1 MDVMYFGHGSSNR
14 YCSGYLSHCPHRLTR
29 WSYSLILFCISFSAY
44 AVDLLPADPNDWIC
58 PSSEI
63 EPTQQQIEDLC
74 GQMPWD
80 KQHPMPDFGK
90 PVVLP
95 APPASLND
103 LDAKNRYDEALV
115 TFINQRDYIKMG
127 WKADKNWRMTGPYV
141 GKIGEGKSFGVHP
154 AVKIY
159 YSPEVTEWLCKNR
172 EGELPDN
179 AMIVKEM
186 RSINDSLNIQLNDDG
201 CMEIPDP
208 DLPAESWAIMVKHN
222 DFSHDGWYWAGFS
235 DSVKDGKVEF
245 IGNPPITDR
254 TAATTATSADFFG
267 PPPVK
272 RNELWY
278 PTGVLFEPL
287 PQGTQMPNAVF
298 PYNEF
303 GNYCVNCHASAQSE
317 STYSSLDNLL
327 TPGLEYK
334 GYNLDGLLK
343 RLVPAA
349 ELRSIDNALL
359 ADKHAREAVAL
370 TALSAAKSSGYQT
383 PFAAPLSN
391 ADSDFL
397 KFYDQLS
404 DITFGEALDLRLPA
418 ETFDHRFSGPDGPDQ
433 FLTSD
438 QCIGCHDGTYSN
450 SATPNMVIEA
460 PDTKEL
466 VNLSP
471 YGEWRASPMGLAGR
485 DPIFFSQL
493 QSETNHLPEMTQ
505 CIQNTCLHCH
515 GVMGQ
520 RQQAIDTQ
528 SEGGETCEEI
538 FAIPPPEGVPFGKP
552 FALEQ
557 VTQWQDSPGVD
568 SKYGALARDG
578 ISCAVCHH
586 ISDEDL
592 GDEAGFTGNFVTGPA
607 DEVYGP
613 FTDNTVVTKPM
624 EHAIGIEPRHG
635 KQIQDSAL
643 CGSCHNILLPIFN
656 NDGTAHKF
664 EHKNE
669 VTGKTEVLAATYEQ
683 TTHLEWVNS
692 DFAKPGT
699 FQSCQDCHM
708 GEKYTYTEDG
718 KQKSIALEQENLAG
732 KVEPFRI
739 ANIEDSSFAPTTH
752 RLPDEEI
759 TLTPRPNYRRH
770 QLHGLNVF
778 LNEFFQQFPVI
789 LGVRQIDY
797 MTGSGV
803 TPPLITGRE
812 SMLQMADYETAEVTV
827 QSFKQ
832 TADNQVSADVL
843 VTNKVGHYL
852 PSGVGFRRVF
862 LEVIVKDKNGEM
874 LWASGRT
881 NKLGAILD
889 GTSNNVL
896 PSEQPVK
903 NPDAPFQPH
912 HLKITSGNQVQ
923 IYQELIKDSEG
934 DLTTSFLRRI
944 DHVKDNRLR
953 PKGFDPKVFENNP
966 SPYIQIVGELDGQ
979 AAKDKYYFNPEFTG
993 ADQIDYVM
1001 TMDPTTI
1008 ERIDRVEVTLYSQ
1021 AIPPFYL
1028 QERFRDA
1035 NVSVDGHTP
1044 QKKEIQRLFY
1054 LTSHLNTAATANDGE
1069 TYIENWK
1076 LKVANTCQTL
1086 NGPCG
1091 P

>member
-1 MDVMYFGHGSSNR
+1 MKVTRFVRSISPRLGSVF
-14 YCSGYLSHCPHRLTR
+14 SGTHTALYIKPSLLLVLCTA
-29 WSYSLILFCISFSAY
+29 SYGVA
-44 AVDLLPADPNDWIC
+44 AEDLLPADPADWVC
-58 PSSEI
+58 PSSEVA
-63 EPTQQQIEDLC
+63 PTRAEIEDLC
-74 GQMPWD
+74 GKMPWD
-80 KQHPMPDFGK
+80 EDHPKPYFGE
-90 PVVLP
+90 PADLS
-95 APPASLND
+95 APPASLNN
-103 LDAKNRYDEALV
+103 LEAKNKYDEALV
-115 TFINQRDYIKMG
+115 RFINKRDYISKK
-127 WKADKNWRMTGPYV
+127 WKSDKNWRMTGPYV
-141 GKIGEGKSFGVHP
+141 GKIGDGKSFGVHP

-172 EGELPDN
+172 EGEIPDK

-186 RSINDSLNIQLNDDG
+186 RKIDPDLGIQLNTDG

-208 DLPAESWAIMVKHN
+208 DLPAQSWAIMVK
-222 DFSHDGWYWAGFS
+222 DSTFSHDGWYWAGFS
-235 DSVKDGKVEF
+235 DSVDEHGQVQL
-245 IGNPPITDR
+245 IGNPPINNR
-254 TAATTATSADFFG
+254 SAVTTPSADFFG

-272 RNELWY
+272 RNPLWY

-287 PQGTQMPNAVF
+287 PLGTQMPSAVF

-334 GYNLDGLLK
+334 GYNLDGLMK
-343 RLVPAA
+343 RLIDPV
-349 ELRSIDNALL
+349 EQRHIDNALL
-359 ADKHAREAVAL
+359 ADKHARDAVAL
-370 TALSAAKSSGYQT
+370 TAPSAAATKTYTT
-383 PFAAPLSN
+383 PFAAPLEQ

-397 KFYDQLS
+397 AFYDQLPE
-404 DITFGEALDLRLPA
+404 ITFQDALGLRLPA
-418 ETFDHRFSGPDGPDQ
+418 ETFDHRFSGPDGPDA

-438 QCIGCHDGTYSN
+438 QCTGCHDGTYSN
-450 SATPNMVIEA
+450 SATPNMVIKD
-460 PDTKEL
+460 PDNGQL

-471 YGEWRASPMGLAGR
+471 YAEWRASPMGLAGR

-528 SEGGETCEEI
+528 DYNGETCEDI
-538 FAIPPPEGVPFGKP
+538 FAIPPPGGVPFGRP

-557 VTQWQDSPGVD
+557 VTQWQDSPGLDSPGVD

-586 ISDEDL
+586 MTDDDF

-613 FTDNTVVTKPM
+613 FADNTIATKPM
-624 EHAIGIEPRHG
+624 EHALGVEPKHG
-635 KQIQDSAL
+635 KQIQDSDL
-643 CGSCHNILLPIFN
+643 CGTCHNILLPVFN
-656 NDGTAHKF
+656 NDGTPYKF
-664 EHKNE
+664 KHKNE
-669 VTGKTEVLAATYEQ
+669 VTHETQVLSATYEQ

-699 FQSCQDCHM
+699 FESCQDCHM
-708 GEKYTYTEDG
+708 GDKYKG
-718 KQKSIALEQENLAG
+718 KPLEQENLAG
-732 KVEPFRI
+732 KIEPFRI

-752 RLPDEEI
+752 RLPDEDI
-759 TLTPRPNYRRH
+759 TLTPRPDYRRH

-812 SMLQMADYETAEVTV
+812 SMLQMADDETAEITV
-827 QSFKQ
+827 QSLKKTGVAQ
-832 TADNQVSADVL
+832 LTAEVL

-862 LEVIVKDKNGEM
+862 LEFLVKDKNNQI

-889 GTSNNVL
+889 GTSKDVL

-912 HLKITSGNQVQ
+912 YQTITRGDQVQ
-923 IYQELIKDSEG
+923 IYQELITDSAGE
-934 DLTTSFLRRI
+934 LTTSFLRRI
-944 DHVKDNRLR
+944 NHVKDNRLR
-953 PKGFDPKVFENNP
+953 PKGFDPKVFANNP
-966 SPYIQIVGELDGQ
+966 SPYIQIVGELDGK
-979 AAKDKYYFNPEFTG
+979 AKEDEYYYNPELTG
-993 ADQIDYVM
+993 ADKIVYQVN
-1001 TMDPTTI
+1001 MDSTTLS
-1008 ERIDRVEVTLYSQ
+1008 RVDHIEVTLYSQ

-1035 NVSVDGHTP
+1035 NVSVGKHSP
-1044 QKKEIQRLFY
+1044 QKNEIQRLFY
-1054 LTSHLNTAATANDGE
+1054 LTSHLNTAAKNNAGGTF
-1069 TYIENWK
+1069 IEDWK
-1076 LKVANTCQTL
+1076 LKIASTCVNFGGACQ
-1086 NGPCG
+1086 N
-1091 P
+1091 

>member
-1 MDVMYFGHGSSNR
+1 MEVMYFANGSSNR
-14 YCSGYLSHCPHRLTR
+14 NRHYSFHHLRHALIR
-29 WSYSLILFCISFSAY
+29 WSCLLILLCSAFASS
-44 AVDLLPADPNDWIC
+44 AVDLLPADPNDWVC
-58 PSSEI
+58 PSSHIKPTQAEI
-63 EPTQQQIEDLC
+63 EGLC
-74 GQMPWD
+74 GTMPWD
-80 KQHPMPDFGK
+80 EQNPMPDFGK

-95 APPASLND
+95 APPASLNN
-103 LDAKNRYDEALV
+103 LDAKNKYDEALV
-115 TFINQRDYIKMG
+115 TFINQRDYISMG

-141 GKIGEGKSFGVHP
+141 GKIGEGKSYGVHP

-186 RSINDSLNIQLNDDG
+186 RNINDSLNIQLNNEG

-222 DFSHDGWYWAGFS
+222 DFTHDGWYWAGFS
-235 DSVKDGKVEF
+235 DSMKDGKVTF
-245 IGNPPITDR
+245 IGNPPIVDR
-254 TAATTATSADFFG
+254 TAATTATSAEFFG

-287 PQGTQMPNAVF
+287 PEGKQMPNAVF

-343 RLVPAA
+343 RLVIPS
-349 ELRSIDNALL
+349 EQENITNALL
-359 ADKHAREAVAL
+359 ADKHGHDAVAL
-370 TALSAAKSSGYQT
+370 TALTEAAPETYQT
-383 PFAAPLSN
+383 PFADALPQ

-404 DITFGEALDLRLPA
+404 NITFGQALNLRLPA
-418 ETFDHRFSGPDGPDQ
+418 ETFDHRFSGPEGPDK

-438 QCIGCHDGTYSN
+438 QCTGCHDGTYSN

-528 SEGGETCEEI
+528 GQGGETCEDI

-586 ISDEDL
+586 VDDQDF
-592 GDEAGFTGNFVTGPA
+592 GQEASFTGNFVTGPA

-613 FTDNTVVTKPM
+613 FEDDTIVTKPM
-624 EHAIGIEPRHG
+624 EHALGLEPKHG
-635 KQIQDSAL
+635 KQIQDSGL
-643 CGSCHNILLPIFN
+643 CGTCHNILLPIFN
-656 NDGTAHKF
+656 NDGTPHKF
-664 EHKNE
+664 DYENE
-669 VTGKTEVLAATYEQ
+669 VTHKTELLAATYEQ

-699 FQSCQDCHM
+699 FESCQDCHM
-708 GEKYTYTEDG
+708 SEKYTYTENG
-718 KQKSIALEQENLAG
+718 KQQSIALEQENLAG

-739 ANIEDSSFAPTTH
+739 ANTEDSSFAPTTH
-752 RLPDEEI
+752 RLPDKDI

-789 LGVRQIDY
+789 LGVRQINY

-832 TADNQVSADVL
+832 TAANQVTADVL
-843 VTNKVGHYL
+843 VANKVGHYL
-852 PSGVGFRRVF
+852 PSGVGFRRLF
-862 LEVIVKDKNGEM
+862 LEVVVKDKNDAL

-881 NKLGAILD
+881 NKLGAILN
-889 GTSNNVL
+889 GTTNNVL

-903 NPDAPFQPH
+903 NPKAPFQKH
-912 HLKITSGNQVQ
+912 YQTINSGDQAQ

-934 DLTTSFLRRI
+934 ILTTSFLRRI
-944 DHVKDNRLR
+944 KPVKDNRLR
-953 PKGFDPKVFENNP
+953 PRGFDPKVFTDNP
-966 SPYIQIVGELDGQ
+966 SSYIQIVGELHGK
-979 AAKDKYYFNPEFTG
+979 ASEDKYYFDPEFTG
-993 ADQIDYVM
+993 ADQINYSM

-1008 ERIDRVEVTLYSQ
+1008 QRIDRIEVTLYSQ

-1035 NVSVDGHTP
+1035 NVSMGGHTP
-1044 QKKEIQRLFY
+1044 QKNEIERLFY
-1054 LTSHLNTAATANDGE
+1054 LTSHLNTAATANDGD
-1069 TYIENWK
+1069 TYIKDWK
-1076 LKVANTCQTL
+1076 LEVASACQTL
-1086 NGPCG
+1086 NGACSQ
-1091 P
+1091 

>member
-1 MDVMYFGHGSSNR
+1 MEVTR
-14 YCSGYLSHCPHRLTR
+14 IGYHSANHTYPHCFKRPPLFLIQILCLPALLCLALSA
-29 WSYSLILFCISFSAY
+29 S
-44 AVDLLPADPNDWIC
+44 AVDLLPPDPADWVC

-63 EPTQQQIEDLC
+63 EPSQAEIESLC

-80 KQHPMPDFGK
+80 EDHPKPYFGE
-90 PVVLP
+90 P
-95 APPASLND
+95 ANLSVPPASLND
-103 LDAKNRYDEALV
+103 LSAKNQYDEALV
-115 TFINQRDYIKMG
+115 KFINERQYISKK
-127 WKADKNWRMTGPYV
+127 WKSDKNWRMTGPYV
-141 GKIGEGKSFGVHP
+141 GKLGEGKSFGVHP

-159 YSPEVTEWLCKNR
+159 YSPKVTEWLCRNR
-172 EGELPDN
+172 SGEIPDN

-186 RSINDSLNIQLNDDG
+186 RNIDSDLGIQLNAEG

-208 DLPAESWAIMVKHN
+208 TLPAQSWAIMVKHSS
-222 DFSHDGWYWAGFS
+222 FSHDGWYWAGFS
-235 DSVKDGKVEF
+235 DSVDEHGKVQL
-245 IGNPPITDR
+245 IGNPPINDR
-254 TAATTATSADFFG
+254 SAVTTAAADFFG

-272 RNELWY
+272 RNPLWY

-334 GYNLDGLLK
+334 GYNLDGLMK
-343 RLVPAA
+343 RLIDPR
-349 ELRSIDNALL
+349 ELRNIDNSLL
-359 ADKHAREAVAL
+359 ADKHARDAVAL
-370 TALSAAKSSGYQT
+370 TALSAAPAKTYQT
-383 PFAAPLSN
+383 PFAAPLEQ

-404 DITFGEALDLRLPA
+404 NISFGNALNLRLPA
-418 ETFDHRFSGPDGPDQ
+418 ETFDHRFSSPNGPAE

-438 QCIGCHDGTYSN
+438 QCTGCHDGTYSN
-450 SATPNMVIEA
+450 SATPNMVIED
-460 PDTKEL
+460 PDTKQL

-493 QSETNHLPEMTQ
+493 QSETNHLPAMTQ

-528 SEGGETCEEI
+528 GQGGETCEDI

-557 VTQWQDSPGVD
+557 VTQWQDAPGVD

-586 ISDEDL
+586 VTDDEF
-592 GDEAGFTGNFVTGPA
+592 GQEASFTGNFVTGPA
-607 DEVYGP
+607 DQVYGP
-613 FTDNTVVTKPM
+613 FSDDSIVTKPM
-624 EHAIGIEPRHG
+624 EHALGVTPKHG
-635 KQIQDSAL
+635 QQIQSSDL
-643 CGSCHNILLPIFN
+643 CGTCHNILLPIFN
-656 NDGTAHKF
+656 NDGTPHKF
-664 EHKNE
+664 EHDGQ
-669 VTGKTEVLAATYEQ
+669 TLSATYEQ

-708 GEKYTYTEDG
+708 GDKYKG
-718 KQKSIALEQENLAG
+718 KPLQQENLAG

-752 RLPDEEI
+752 RLPDADI
-759 TLTPRPNYRRH
+759 TLTPRPEYRRH

-789 LGVRQIDY
+789 LGARQIDY

-812 SMLQMADYETAEVTV
+812 SMLEMAADETAKVTV
-827 QSFKQ
+827 ESFKKISPTQ
-832 TADNQVSADVL
+832 LTAEIL

-862 LEVIVKDKNGEM
+862 LEVLIQDKHNET

-881 NKLGAILD
+881 NQLGAILN
-889 GTSNNVL
+889 GITNEVL

-903 NPDAPFQPH
+903 NPNAPFQPH
-912 HLKITSGNQVQ
+912 YQTITSGDQVQ

-934 DLTTSFLRRI
+934 QLTTSFLRRI
-944 DHVKDNRLR
+944 SHVKDNRLR
-953 PKGFDPKVFENNP
+953 PRGFDPKVFLNNP
-966 SPYIQIVGELDGQ
+966 SPYIQIVGELDGE
-979 AAKDKYYFNPEFTG
+979 AKNDPYYSDPNLTG
-993 ADQIDYVM
+993 ADKITYQINL
-1001 TMDPTTI
+1001 DPTALARADHI
-1008 ERIDRVEVTLYSQ
+1008 SVTLYSQ
-1021 AIPPFYL
+1021 SIPPFYL
-1028 QERFRDA
+1028 QQRFRDA
-1035 NVSVDGHTP
+1035 NVGP
-1044 QKKEIQRLFY
+1044 QNKNEIQRLFY
-1054 LTSHLNTAATANDGE
+1054 LTSHLNTDARANSGKP
-1069 TYIENWK
+1069 YIKDWK
-1076 LKVANTCQTL
+1076 LVIANSCQSL
-1086 NGPCG
+1086 SGVCE
-1091 P
+1091 

>member
-1 MDVMYFGHGSSNR
+1 MDVMH
-14 YCSGYLSHCPHRLTR
+14 SGFHSASRSGMFSVKHLPHRLIR
-29 WSYSLILFCISFSAY
+29 ALHAAALMLFICPVF
-44 AVDLLPADPNDWIC
+44 AVDLLPPDPADWVC
-58 PSSEI
+58 PSSEV
-63 EPTQQQIEDLC
+63 EPTQAQIEALC
-74 GQMPWD
+74 GKMPWNE
-80 KQHPMPDFGK
+80 QNPMPDFGK

-103 LDAKNRYDEALV
+103 LPAKNKYDKTLV
-115 TFINQRDYIKMG
+115 TFINERQYIKEG
-127 WKADKNWRMTGPYV
+127 WKSDLNWRMTGPYV

-186 RSINDSLNIQLNDDG
+186 RSINDSLDIQLNDEG

-235 DSVKDGKVEF
+235 DSVKDGKVTF

-254 TAATTATSADFFG
+254 TAATTATAGEFFG

-272 RNELWY
+272 RNPLWY

-287 PQGTQMPNAVF
+287 PQGTQMPSAVF

-303 GNYCVNCHASAQSE
+303 GNYCVNCHASAVSE

-334 GYNLDGLLK
+334 GYNLDGLMK
-343 RLVPAA
+343 RLIDPAA
-349 ELRSIDNALL
+349 QRSITNALL
-359 ADKHAREAVAL
+359 ADKHARDAVAL
-370 TALSAAKSSGYQT
+370 TALTPAASNAYQT
-383 PFAAPLSN
+383 PFADPLPS
-391 ADSDFL
+391 ADADFL
-397 KFYDQLS
+397 KFYDQLDKIS
-404 DITFGEALDLRLPA
+404 FEKGLSLRLPA
-418 ETFDHRFSGPDGPDQ
+418 ETFDHRFSDADGPGQ

-438 QCIGCHDGTYSN
+438 QCTGCHDGTYSN

-460 PDTKEL
+460 PDTGEL

-528 SEGGETCEEI
+528 GQGGETCEDI
-538 FAIPPPEGVPFGKP
+538 FAIEPPEGVPFGKP
-552 FALEQ
+552 FALNQ
-557 VTQWQDSPGVD
+557 VTEWQDSAGVD

-586 ISDEDL
+586 IDDTDFGE
-592 GDEAGFTGNFVTGPA
+592 EASFTGNFVTGPA
-607 DEVYGP
+607 DEIYGP
-613 FTDNTVVTKPM
+613 FTDDTIVPKPM
-624 EHAIGIEPRHG
+624 EHALGITPKHG
-635 KQIQDSAL
+635 EQIQNSDL
-643 CGSCHNILLPIFN
+643 CGTCHNILLPIFN
-656 NDGTAHKF
+656 NDGTPHKF
-664 EHKNE
+664 EYKNE
-669 VTGKTEVLAATYEQ
+669 VSGKTETLAATYEQ

-699 FQSCQDCHM
+699 FESCQDCHM
-708 GEKYTYTEDG
+708 GEKYTYTENG
-718 KQKSIALEQENLAG
+718 QQQSMALEQENLAG
-732 KVEPFRI
+732 EMQPFRI

-812 SMLQMADYETAEVTV
+812 SMLQMADFETADVTV

-832 TADNQVSADVL
+832 TATDQVTADIL

-862 LEVIVKDKNGEM
+862 LEVQVFADDGDL

-881 NKLGAILD
+881 NSLGAILD

-903 NPDAPFQPH
+903 NPKVPFQPH
-912 HLKITSGNQVQ
+912 YQTITSGDQVQ
-923 IYQELIKDSEG
+923 VYQELIKDSQG
-934 DLTTSFLRRI
+934 FLTTSFLRRI

-953 PKGFDPKVFENNP
+953 PKGFDPKVFTNNP
-966 SPYIQIVGELDGQ
+966 SAYIQIVGELDGE
-979 AAKDKYYFNPEFTG
+979 AKNDPHYYDPKLTG
-993 ADQIDYVM
+993 SDQITYQM
-1001 TMDPTTI
+1001 TMDPTSVS
-1008 ERIDRVEVTLYSQ
+1008 RIDRIEVKLYNQS
-1021 AIPPFYL
+1021 IPPFYL

-1035 NVSVDGHTP
+1035 NVSVGGHKA
-1044 QKKEIQRLFY
+1044 QKNEIERLFF
-1054 LTSHLNTAATANDGE
+1054 LTSHLNTAATDNAGE
-1069 TYIENWK
+1069 TYIDDWK
-1076 LKVANTCQTL
+1076 LEIAATCAGL
-1086 NGPCG
+1086 NGACQ
-1091 P
+1091 